1 MSANANKVI
10 VIALLGGIVAFFLHV
25 AGKALAPFALA
36 AVAAYIVSPLAN
48 KMEERGVKPSAA
60 AGLLTLLIVLAVFA
74 LPLALLPLVI
84 SQLAAFA
91 AELPALVT
99 RAGDWLGEVQP
110 HLVEQLQA
118 LNPIDAAKRAAT
130 AVGAEG
136 VFKTVTLAAGIFGQ
150 GVSAVYSLLQFC
162 SSRRWRL
169 FILSVTAK
177 SSRRANRHAAAAYSS
192 SVATGF

>member
-91 AELPALVT
+91 AESTPALVT

-150 GVSAVYSLLQFC
+150 GVSAVLFFASILLITPVGGF
-162 SSRRWRL
+162 L
-169 FILSVTAK
+169 F
-177 SSRRANRHAAAAYSS
+177 YP
-192 SVATGF
+192 